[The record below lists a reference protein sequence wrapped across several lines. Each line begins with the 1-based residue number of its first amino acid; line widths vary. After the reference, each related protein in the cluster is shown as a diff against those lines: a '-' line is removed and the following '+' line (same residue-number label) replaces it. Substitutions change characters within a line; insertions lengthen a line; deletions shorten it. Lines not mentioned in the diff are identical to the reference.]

1 MIYMID
7 YLMDS
12 SITFEIILISV
23 LIVFSAFFS
32 LSETALLSVGK
43 IRIRH
48 LAESGN
54 NNAKQVVRLLENPER
69 FLAAVLIGNNI
80 VNISASVLATDA
92 ALRTFGN
99 SGIAIATGV
108 MTLFILVFGEIFPK
122 TLASRNAENIAMLVA
137 NPITVV
143 INVLRPIVWFLTTIV
158 NSMIALVGGKE
169 RVKHPFVTEE
179 LINMLLKVGEKEGT
193 IEKHERE
200 MIHRVFEFSNG
211 KAHGVMTPRENIIS
225 IDESE
230 TLETA
235 LKLINESGHSRIPV
249 YRKDFDNITGM
260 IYAKDFLKFRDNE
273 LGRTRVRDILRPL
286 LIVKAGR
293 EISSVMKELQQN
305 NMAISIVIDNNMKV
319 IGLVSIED
327 ILEELV
333 GEIFDEYDVE
343 AEKSQAGAQNG
354 IKRRNT

>member
-1 MIYMID
+1 MVD

-12 SITFEIILISV
+12 WITFEIIIILV

-32 LSETALLSVGK
+32 LSEAALLSVGK

-69 FLAAVLIGNNI
+69 FLAAILIGNNI

-92 ALRTFGN
+92 ALGYFGD
-99 SGIAIATGV
+99 SGLAIATGV
-108 MTLFILVFGEIFPK
+108 MTLFILVFGEVLPK
-122 TLASRNAENIAMLVA
+122 TIASRNAENIAMLVA
-137 NPITVV
+137 NPITFV

-158 NSMIALVGGKE
+158 NSMIVLVGGKE

-179 LINMLLKVGEKEGT
+179 MINMLLKVGEKEGT
-193 IEKHERE
+193 IQKHERE
-200 MIHRVFEFSNG
+200 IISNVFDFTDE
-211 KAHGVMTPRENIIS
+211 KAHGVMTPRETIVS
-225 IDESE
+225 IEESAN
-230 TLETA
+230 LETA

-249 YRKDFDNITGM
+249 YRKDFDNIIGM
-260 IYAKDFLKFRDNE
+260 IYAKDFLKFRDYE
-273 LGRTRVRDILRPL
+273 LGRIKVQEILRPL
-286 LIVKAGR
+286 LIVKAGQ
-293 EISSVMKELQQN
+293 EISSVMKELQHKK
-305 NMAISIVIDNNMKV
+305 MAISIVVDNNMKV

-354 IKRRNT
+354 IKGSNI